1 MHYVRVHVV
10 DVYCSNDLDAA
21 VLIPDAIA
29 LVFGPLPCRLVIL
42 HGRSR
47 DAAAG
52 LQQRALV
59 PAVWGSSD
67 RGVYSVVHEKRS
79 WAHRGIVFGTL
90 LRRLRF
96 CGCRKCGVDGATAAN
111 RLWLCGAGSRAIG
124 KLLVLID
131 KINGASGTGRS
142 ESQTATRHVWRFKTA
157 AKQMIYQ

>member
-59 PAVWGSSD
+59 PAVRGSSD

-79 WAHRGIVFGTL
+79 WAHRGIVFGTF

-96 CGCRKCGVDGATAAN
+96 CGCRGAALTEPLPPTDCDCVAPGVEPS
-111 RLWLCGAGSRAIG
+111 GSFWCSSIR
-124 KLLVLID
+124 
-131 KINGASGTGRS
+131 
-142 ESQTATRHVWRFKTA
+142 
-157 AKQMIYQ
+157 